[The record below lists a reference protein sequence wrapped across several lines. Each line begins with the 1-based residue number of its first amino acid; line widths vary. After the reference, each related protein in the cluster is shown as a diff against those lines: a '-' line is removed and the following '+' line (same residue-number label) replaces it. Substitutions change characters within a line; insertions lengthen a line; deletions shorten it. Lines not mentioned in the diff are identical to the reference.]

1 MSEETTKPEVQV
13 ETPVAAESSEQAA
26 PVTAA
31 KPAAKPV
38 ARPPARPPARPAS
51 RPGSTRSNSYQQRS
65 RSGSRDRNSRPR
77 RARVCQFCVEKTD
90 YIDYKKPELLLTF
103 ISPYGK
109 MLGRRRTGVCAKH
122 QRSLALAIKRAR
134 FLALLPYTAEH
145 IRQSGS

>member
-1 MSEETTKPEVQV
+1 MSEETTKPEVQA
-13 ETPVAAESSEQAA
+13 ETPAAAKSSEQAA
-26 PVTAA
+26 APSA
-31 KPAAKPV
+31 PAAAPSAPA
-38 ARPPARPPARPAS
+38 ARPAFRPAS
-51 RPGSTRSNSYQQRS
+51 RPASARRNSYQQRS
-65 RSGSRDRNSRPR
+65 RSGSRNRNDRPR

-90 YIDYKKPELLLTF
+90 YIDYKKPEVLLTF